1 MQHLDIERL
10 ASFDHDAPSPDE
22 VAHLDAC
29 SLCRTE
35 RNAFSAL
42 GQRAMH
48 LADTPAYPRAARLT
62 NWESLSTQLRA
73 EGLIAGGAPPA
84 THASAEGPITRAMHA
99 ATEPVAIESWLARAR
114 PRSRGEWWRVAAAAV
129 MLAGVSGGFG
139 RLSASLPLP
148 SLPFPS
154 SPVAE
159 NTSAS
164 AERSAADIFAF
175 GGLGTT
181 GYTSLEDANR
191 ALARNERDFDRI
203 SLWLTANDPSAK
215 TSDILRRR
223 LAALDQVI
231 AATFYARKA
240 APQDRV
246 LDHYFRAAYTAR
258 EATLQQLGGAL
269 PVGRSL
275 ERF

>member
-10 ASFDHDAPSPDE
+10 ASFDHDAPSADE
-22 VAHLDAC
+22 LAHLDAC

-42 GQRAMH
+42 SQRAMH
-48 LADTPAYPRAARLT
+48 LADTPAYPHAARLT
-62 NWESLSTQLRA
+62 NWESLSTKLRA
-73 EGLIAGGAPPA
+73 EGLLVGGAPLA
-84 THASAEGPITRAMHA
+84 ARASAGGPTPSAIYA
-99 ATEPVAIESWLARAR
+99 EPQPVAIESWFARAR
-114 PRSRGEWWRVAAAAV
+114 PRSRGEWWRVAAAA
-129 MLAGVSGGFG
+129 MILAGVSGGFG

-148 SLPFPS
+148 SLPLTS
-154 SPVAE
+154 LPVAE
-159 NTSAS
+159 STSAS
-164 AERSAADIFAF
+164 SGRSAADIFAF

-203 SLWLTANDPSAK
+203 SMWLTANDPSAK

-231 AATFYARKA
+231 AATFDARKA

>member
-10 ASFDHDAPSPDE
+10 ASFDHDAPSADE
-22 VAHLDAC
+22 LAHLGAC

-42 GQRAMH
+42 SQRAMH
-48 LADTPAYPRAARLT
+48 LADTPAYPHAARLT

-73 EGLIAGGAPPA
+73 EGLLAGGATTAAFVSAHRPPA
-84 THASAEGPITRAMHA
+84 RVVPAE
-99 ATEPVAIESWLARAR
+99 TEPVAIESWFARAR

-129 MLAGVSGGFG
+129 LLAGVSGAVG
-139 RLSASLPLP
+139 RISASLPLT
-148 SLPFPS
+148 SLP
-154 SPVAE
+154 VA
-159 NTSAS
+159 AS
-164 AERSAADIFAF
+164 TPASGERTAADIFSF
-175 GGLGTT
+175 SGLGAT
-181 GYTSLEDANR
+181 GYNSLEDANR

-231 AATFYARKA
+231 AATYDARKA